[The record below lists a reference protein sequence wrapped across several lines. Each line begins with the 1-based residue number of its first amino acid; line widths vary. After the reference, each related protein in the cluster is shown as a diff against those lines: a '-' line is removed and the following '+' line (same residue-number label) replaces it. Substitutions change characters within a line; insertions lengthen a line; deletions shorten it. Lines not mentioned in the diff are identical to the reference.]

1 MKYLNK
7 VIFLVL
13 IAFILFSCENKKS
26 LFDANSTSWLQ
37 KGDAEWKITNEEI
50 VGSLLRGAGFIMTKD
65 TYKDFEL
72 ELEFYPDETINSGIF
87 VRCKDY
93 ALSYT
98 DCYEINIW
106 DLHPDQ
112 KNRTGAVVT
121 RSTPLAHVETLD
133 KWSSYKIKN
142 EEDHLQ
148 AWVDDVLVVDLN
160 NQDLKRG
167 PIALQAA
174 EKGTIMF
181 RNVRITKLE

>member
-50 VGSLLRGAGFIMTKD
+50 VGSLLRGAGFVMTKD
-65 TYKDFEL
+65 AYKDFEL

-106 DLHPDQ
+106 DNHPDQ
-112 KNRTGAVVT
+112 PNRTGAIVSRT
-121 RSTPLAHVETLD
+121 TPLAQIQTNN
-133 KWSSYKIKN
+133 KWNTYKIRCEKN
-142 EEDHLQ
+142 RIQ
-148 AWVDDVLVVDLN
+148 AWINGTLVADLEN
-160 NQDLKRG
+160 DDLKEG
-167 PIALQAA
+167 YIGLQAA
-174 EKGTIMF
+174 EIGMVKF
-181 RNVRITKLE
+181 RNVMLTQL